1 MAFEPVKGT
10 GNIELIHQ
18 FLKIHLIG
26 LSSRSGADACSGW
39 DCRHPVKTVAKTAQI
54 ITFFITNSK
63 TIAMLPMYHRPS
75 CRKSSDGLRY
85 PSIWA
90 SLFVKAARKISA
102 LNNRSELCLI

>member
-1 MAFEPVKGT
+1 MAVEPVKGT

-39 DCRHPVKTVAKTAQI
+39 DCRHPVKTVDKTAQI

-63 TIAMLPMYHRPS
+63 TGYMLAMYHWTS
-75 CRKSSDGLRY
+75 CRKSSGGLRY

-90 SLFVKAARKISA
+90 SLFVKAARKK
-102 LNNRSELCLI
+102 LRLITGVSCV

>member
-39 DCRHPVKTVAKTAQI
+39 DCRHPVKTVDKTAQI
-54 ITFFITNSK
+54 ITF
-63 TIAMLPMYHRPS
+63 L
-75 CRKSSDGLRY
+75 
-85 PSIWA
+85 
-90 SLFVKAARKISA
+90 
-102 LNNRSELCLI
+102 